1 MEQNVFDIHRFDEY
15 KEDNR
20 REVKAAEGGLPSNL
34 WDTYSAMANTYGGV
48 IICGVRERNDGSWF
62 TTGMKD
68 ISKIKKNFWNQANDQ
83 HKVSINLLD
92 EERDLE
98 VYEINDDVILVIY
111 VPVADR
117 SNKPVFIN
125 GDMYKGSF
133 KRTNEGDYHCT
144 HDEVQAMLRDQSRQT
159 MDMKVL
165 ENLEISVLDKETING
180 YRAWFNNEHEGNA
193 WTKLSDEEFLE
204 RIGAASDDT
213 KDRRMHPTCAG
224 LLMFGPEYKIT
235 REYPN
240 YFLDYQAH
248 MVPSVRWTD
257 RLQSQSPDWSGNVF
271 DFFTMVSAKLTR
283 DLEKPFKLKGM
294 VREDETP
301 IHKSVREALV
311 NCLANADF
319 FLSRGIVIDKY
330 PDKIV
335 FKNPGTSIVGK
346 KQMLRGGDS
355 EPRNANIMKM
365 LNLLGFGEHSGNGV
379 PDIFSVW
386 EEAGL
391 SEPVIEEYFGEDG
404 PNKTIVTLPL
414 TTGDLVISEKRP
426 EKTPE
431 KEPDKK
437 AREIQKRVAQVYA
450 LIAKNPSISRAA
462 ISREINISDNQA
474 RLALEVLKDQG
485 IIHREGSDRKGIW
498 VIDKEY
504 SDGTPFDG
512 EK

>member
-1 MEQNVFDIHRFDEY
+1 MPRDFDIRLFDTY

-20 REVKAAEGGLPSNL
+20 REVKNAKGGLPVSL
-34 WDTYSAMANTYGGV
+34 WETYSAMANTYGGV
-48 IICGVRERNDGSWF
+48 ILCGVKENEDGSWQPS
-62 TTGMKD
+62 GLKD
-68 ISKIKKNFWNQANDQ
+68 ASKLAKEFWNLINDPN
-83 HKVSINLLD
+83 KASVNLLS

-98 VYEINDDVILVIY
+98 IFEVSGGVILAIH
-111 VPVADR
+111 VPAADR
-117 SNKPVFIN
+117 NQKPVYIN
-125 GDMYKGSF
+125 GDMYKGTY

-144 HDEVQAMLRDQSRQT
+144 RDEVLAMLRDQSSKT

-165 ENLEISVLDKETING
+165 DDLPLDVLDKETVNS
-180 YRAWFNNEHEGNA
+180 YRIWFNNEHPGNA
-193 WTKLSDEEFLE
+193 WTKLPDNEFLE

-213 KDRRMHPTCAG
+213 KDRQMHPTCAG

-248 MVPSVRWTD
+248 MLPSVRWTD

-283 DLEKPFKLKGM
+283 DLEKPFKLNGM

-319 FLSRGIVIDKY
+319 FLSRGIRIEKY
-330 PDKIV
+330 PDRIV
-335 FKNPGTSIVGK
+335 LKNPGVSIVGK

-355 EPRNANIMKM
+355 EPRNAGIMKM
-365 LNLLGFGEHSGNGV
+365 LNLLGFGEHSGNGI

-391 SEPVIEEYFGEDG
+391 IEPVIEEHFGEEG
-404 PNKTIVTLPL
+404 PSKTVVTLPL
-414 TTGDLVISEKRP
+414 TPGNSALSQKGP
-426 EKTPE
+426 EKGPRKGPE
-431 KEPDKK
+431 KGTKT
-437 AREIQKRVAQVYA
+437 AEITERVDRVYH
-450 LIAKNPSISRAA
+450 LIANDPA
-462 ISREINISDNQA
+462 ISRSKIGRELLITDKQV
-474 RLALEVLKDQG
+474 RLALDILKEQG
-485 IIHREGSDRKGIW
+485 SIHREENRW
-498 VIDKEY
+498 VIDK
-504 SDGTPFDG
+504 DLP
-512 EK
+512 K

>member
-1 MEQNVFDIHRFDEY
+1 MQDIFDIKKFDEY

-20 REVKAAEGGLPSNL
+20 REVKAAEGGLPTSL
-34 WDTYSAMANTYGGV
+34 WDTYSSMANTYGGV
-48 IICGVRERNDGSWF
+48 IICGVRERKDGSWF

-68 ISKIKKNFWNQANDQ
+68 VNKIKKNFWNQANDS
-83 HKVSINLLD
+83 HKVSVNLLD
-92 EERDLE
+92 EGRDVE
-98 VYEINDDVILVIY
+98 VYEVDDDVILVIH
-111 VPVADR
+111 VPSADR
-117 SNKPVFIN
+117 SNKPVYIN

-165 ENLEISVLDKETING
+165 NNLELSDLDKETINS
-180 YRAWFNNEHEGNA
+180 YRIWFNNEHEGNA

-204 RIGAASDDT
+204 RIGAASNDT
-213 KDRRMHPTCAG
+213 KDRRIHPTCAG
-224 LLMFGPEYKIT
+224 LLMFGQEYKIT

-257 RLQSQSPDWSGNVF
+257 RVQSQSPDWSGNVF

-283 DLEKPFKLKGM
+283 DLERPFKLNGM

-319 FLSRGIVIDKY
+319 FLSRGIVIEKF
-330 PDKIV
+330 PDKIIM
-335 FKNPGTSIVGK
+335 KNPGTSIVGK

-379 PDIFSVW
+379 PDIFSIW
-386 EEAGL
+386 EQTGFAM
-391 SEPVIEEYFGEDG
+391 PVIEEHFGEDG
-404 PNKTIVTLPL
+404 PSKTVITLPL
-414 TTGDLVISEKRP
+414 VAKTSEKATKKSD
-426 EKTPE
+426 E
-431 KEPDKK
+431 KK
-437 AREIQKRVAQVYA
+437 ATKKSDEKKITAKSLSQMDAILAHMEPGEWYRSSDLMDILDVKETRTKEILRLMVKAGKLVDDGSTKGKRY
-450 LIAKNPSISRAA
+450 K
-462 ISREINISDNQA
+462 IN
-474 RLALEVLKDQG
+474 G
-485 IIHREGSDRKGIW
+485 
-498 VIDKEY
+498 
-504 SDGTPFDG
+504 
-512 EK
+512 

>member
-1 MEQNVFDIHRFDEY
+1 MEQEVFDIRKFDEY

-20 REVKAAEGGLPSNL
+20 REVKDARGGLPSNL
-34 WDTYSAMANTYGGV
+34 WDSYSAMANTYGGV
-48 IICGVRERNDGSWF
+48 IICGVKERKDGSWF

-68 ISKIKKNFWNQANDQ
+68 VSKIKKNFWNQINDRN
-83 HKVSINLLD
+83 KVSVNLLS
-92 EERDLE
+92 EERDVKTYE
-98 VYEINDDVILVIY
+98 VNGDVILVIY
-111 VPVADR
+111 VPTAER
-117 SNKPVFIN
+117 SKKPVYIN

-144 HDEVQAMLRDQSRQT
+144 YDEVQAMLRDQSRQT

-165 ENLEISVLDKETING
+165 DNLELSTLDPESVKS
-180 YRAWFNNEHEGNA
+180 YRAWFNNEHQGNA
-193 WTKLSDEEFLE
+193 WTQLSDEEFLE

-213 KDRRMHPTCAG
+213 KDRKMHPTCAG
-224 LLMFGPEYKIT
+224 LLMFGKEYKIT

-248 MVPSVRWTD
+248 MVPTVRWTD

-283 DLEKPFKLKGM
+283 DIEKPFKLEGM
-294 VREDETP
+294 VRVDDTP

-311 NCLANADF
+311 NCLANADY
-319 FLSRGIVIDKY
+319 FLARGIVIDKY
-330 PDKIV
+330 PDRIV
-335 FKNPGTSIVGK
+335 LKNPGTSIVGK

-386 EEAGL
+386 EKAGL
-391 SEPVIEEYFGEDG
+391 SEPTIEEHFGEDG

-414 TTGDLVISEKRP
+414 MAKDLALYEKRP
-426 EKTPE
+426 EKGPE
-431 KEPDKK
+431 KGPEKK
-437 AREIQKRVAQVYA
+437 SDLVEKRIGQIYEF
-450 LIAKNPSISRAA
+450 IKEKPTISRAELGRKMNLSDKQIRTA
-462 ISREINISDNQA
+462 ITS
-474 RLALEVLKDQG
+474 LKERG
-485 IIHREGSDRKGIW
+485 IIHREGSDRSGMWI
-498 VIDKEY
+498 IDK
-504 SDGTPFDG
+504 
-512 EK
+512 

>member
-1 MEQNVFDIHRFDEY
+1 
-15 KEDNR
+15 
-20 REVKAAEGGLPSNL
+20 
-34 WDTYSAMANTYGGV
+34 
-48 IICGVRERNDGSWF
+48 
-62 TTGMKD
+62 
-68 ISKIKKNFWNQANDQ
+68 
-83 HKVSINLLD
+83 
-92 EERDLE
+92 
-98 VYEINDDVILVIY
+98 
-111 VPVADR
+111 
-117 SNKPVFIN
+117 
-125 GDMYKGSF
+125 MYKGSF

-165 ENLEISVLDKETING
+165 DNLEMSVFDKETVNA
-180 YRAWFNNEHEGNA
+180 YRTWFNNEHEGNA

-257 RLQSQSPDWSGNVF
+257 RVQSQSPDWSGNVF

-283 DLEKPFKLKGM
+283 DLERPFKLNGM

-319 FLSRGIVIDKY
+319 FLSRGIVIEKF

-335 FKNPGTSIVGK
+335 MKNPGTSIVGK

-386 EEAGL
+386 EKAGL
-391 SEPVIEEYFGEDG
+391 AEPVIEEHFGEDG

-414 TTGDLVISEKRP
+414 VNKDLAFSEKGPEKRP
-426 EKTPE
+426 EKG
-431 KEPDKK
+431 PDKK
-437 AREIQKRVAQVYA
+437 SETIERRIVQVYS
-450 LIAKNPSISRAA
+450 LIQGNPAISRA
-462 ISREINISDNQA
+462 EIGRHLNISDKQA
-474 RLALEVLKDQG
+474 KLAIEVLKKRA

-498 VIDKEY
+498 VIDKEL
-504 SDGTPFDG
+504 
-512 EK
+512 